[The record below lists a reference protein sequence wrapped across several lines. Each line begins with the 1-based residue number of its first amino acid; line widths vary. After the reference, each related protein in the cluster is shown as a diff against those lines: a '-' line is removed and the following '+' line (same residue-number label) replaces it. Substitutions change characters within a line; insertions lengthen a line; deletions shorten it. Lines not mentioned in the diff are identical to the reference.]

1 MGSNDNFI
9 DNNKHTS
16 IDDQEVYLIS
26 PYSSVD
32 SLDSSKTTIIQKP
45 YLALFMY
52 ILLLMVYYIS
62 EKFSNDDS
70 FFKKYEDMVYLLII
84 LLTNFFLFKSL
95 KKKQSSTV
103 NLNIQALSSYK
114 EYSSDEE
121 DTTTGQSNGQTPN
134 QGYNRD
140 KTRSIGQKKRPQKN
154 KGYRGQQPIQGC
166 SLDEEDT
173 TTSQSKGCRGQ
184 TPVRDTR
191 SIGQGF
197 SQKNLQLV
205 VSAKSCTDN
214 QCTQTRKGIDLTQTN
229 QGVSTDQSQSF
240 SNYHYS
246 FLVLSL
252 STWGVHMLK
261 KKYPNREKQ
270 LLMVINLLYSISF
283 SILWMMFFPK
293 SILLNYLIQQMEKL
307 YEGEKKKMREIYQE
321 DPEFFKQHP
330 DIIKEFTD
338 DHDDQKKK
346 IQKFLLQFTEFG
358 LYFFIYKFVIE
369 KLDIKEDDPLKFLQ
383 SKFFAIIFPLF
394 SLLNYLN
401 INIVVF
407 TMIFTL
413 IHLIFVYDI
422 KTKKTDPVVEKEDP
436 VVEIEDPV
444 VEIVEEESETNY
456 IYMKWFVISIAVI
469 ILYQNMYKKKK
480 N

>member
-1 MGSNDNFI
+1 MEYNDNFI
-9 DNNKHTS
+9 DNNKLHTS
-16 IDDQEVYLIS
+16 IDDQDDLIS
-26 PYSSVD
+26 PDPSVD

-95 KKKQSSTV
+95 KKKQSSSQ
-103 NLNIQALSSYK
+103 NLNIQALSSYN

-121 DTTTGQSNGQTPN
+121 DTTTGQSKGQTPN

-154 KGYRGQQPIQGC
+154 KRYTGQQPNKEY
-166 SLDEEDT
+166 SSDKEDT
-173 TTSQSKGCRGQ
+173 TTLKSKGQ
-184 TPVRDTR
+184 SPVRDTR

-197 SQKNLQLV
+197 SQKLV

-307 YEGEKKKMREIYQE
+307 YEGEKKKMRKIYQE
-321 DPEFFKQHP
+321 DPEFFEQHP
-330 DIIKEFTD
+330 EIIKEFTD

-346 IQKFLLQFTEFG
+346 N
-358 LYFFIYKFVIE
+358 
-369 KLDIKEDDPLKFLQ
+369 
-383 SKFFAIIFPLF
+383 SKIGTSIHQVRPLF
-394 SLLNYLN
+394 
-401 INIVVF
+401 F
-407 TMIFTL
+407 
-413 IHLIFVYDI
+413 
-422 KTKKTDPVVEKEDP
+422 
-436 VVEIEDPV
+436 
-444 VEIVEEESETNY
+444 Y
-456 IYMKWFVISIAVI
+456 IQIR
-469 ILYQNMYKKKK
+469 N
-480 N
+480 